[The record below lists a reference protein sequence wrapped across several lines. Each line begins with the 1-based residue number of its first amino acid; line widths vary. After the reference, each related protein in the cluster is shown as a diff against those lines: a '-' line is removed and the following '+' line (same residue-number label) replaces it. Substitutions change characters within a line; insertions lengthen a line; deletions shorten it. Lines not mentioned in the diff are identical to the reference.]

1 MIEAVAGHRDT
12 HGEAETLSR
21 CSAHFPPFFWVYP
34 GFPTIFRGLSGF
46 FVGDLR
52 KRPCGSSWKT
62 RSVFQG
68 AVGALCAS
76 TAPSASTGPVRVRQ
90 NGSRGGNGELDR
102 RRPRTAV
109 DPWTNVHIQPPIC
122 TDRALELSWKD
133 SNIRF
138 RPFGKLGYSLFSLPP
153 IFLGARTTTQKRI
166 RTGLSDT
173 GSSCFSGPAD
183 CGSWSMVRL
192 RPGGT
197 PGAGGGTVDRARR
210 GPWALRV
217 SPVAG
222 TAADGA
228 RLGPRVA
235 GPPAALSALPGLFV
249 EASVI
254 APFALVYMAWVISR
268 ATSTL
273 LLRASRRADA
283 RLLGCPRGSPQQQ
296 P

>member
-1 MIEAVAGHRDT
+1 MISLVGGRPEIWP
-12 HGEAETLSR
+12 LS
-21 CSAHFPPFFWVYP
+21 CPKDGDHFSQTGKP
-34 GFPTIFRGLSGF
+34 
-46 FVGDLR
+46 
-52 KRPCGSSWKT
+52 KPC
-62 RSVFQG
+62 
-68 AVGALCAS
+68 
-76 TAPSASTGPVRVRQ
+76 RVV
-90 NGSRGGNGELDR
+90 L
-102 RRPRTAV
+102 
-109 DPWTNVHIQPPIC
+109 HILP
-122 TDRALELSWKD
+122 
-133 SNIRF
+133 
-138 RPFGKLGYSLFSLPP
+138 LFSLPP
-153 IFLGARTTTQKRI
+153 IFLGACTTTQRRI
-166 RTGLSDT
+166 RTGSSDT
-173 GSSCFSGPAD
+173 GSFCFSGPAD

-217 SPVAG
+217 FPVAG

-249 EASVI
+249 EATVI

-273 LLRASRRADA
+273 LLCASRRADA

>member
-1 MIEAVAGHRDT
+1 
-12 HGEAETLSR
+12 
-21 CSAHFPPFFWVYP
+21 
-34 GFPTIFRGLSGF
+34 
-46 FVGDLR
+46 
-52 KRPCGSSWKT
+52 
-62 RSVFQG
+62 
-68 AVGALCAS
+68 
-76 TAPSASTGPVRVRQ
+76 
-90 NGSRGGNGELDR
+90 
-102 RRPRTAV
+102 
-109 DPWTNVHIQPPIC
+109 
-122 TDRALELSWKD
+122 
-133 SNIRF
+133 
-138 RPFGKLGYSLFSLPP
+138 
-153 IFLGARTTTQKRI
+153 
-166 RTGLSDT
+166 
-173 GSSCFSGPAD
+173 
-183 CGSWSMVRL
+183 MVRL

-249 EASVI
+249 EATVI

-273 LLRASRRADA
+273 LLCASRRADA